1 MKTRTLEMNSS
12 NEMFADT
19 VANFGL
25 DIYDA
30 TFEYVDNS
38 ASGNSS
44 EIAVEFYVDPAGQK
58 KLMKVAVTD
67 NGSGIPLDNV
77 ADALSVGLNKQK
89 LGHEHDVGMKIA
101 FSYFGDNSIKKGL
114 NKVDSYDGTN
124 AYEVLGYEGNMLLIK
139 DKPAPAG
146 ATYCTVIANV
156 EVEHYMSG
164 IIINMVE
171 RLGARYRR
179 FIEKGGK
186 LTASLIDVTT
196 DIHIVEYEVEAKNC
210 PYFDKDK
217 EGTPS
222 ESQPLMS
229 KEIVLPCGI
238 EAILTVGLMREDNT
252 TGPWKKLKGKGG
264 VDVIQHGIAVSMRD
278 FSMFP
283 VQVHDTH
290 NRMIGT
296 LEVTNGHFPTLPRK
310 SGLDTNSIE
319 FSELKSF
326 IEPLWSDISKRLGF
340 GSTKDPSKFDEK
352 DLHQAIQNHLKKQSV
367 PGHGKLWSDVKLA
380 TSTDTGLETD
390 VTGKQTISG
399 SEYVFEA
406 KLDNFTPQD
415 VNQLAG
421 YLVAKG
427 IDNGVAVCL
436 GKASDNAKKQL
447 DHWKAKV
454 PTLNV
459 EFWDNK
465 HSSHTSIKAELEN
478 VIKAKK

>member
-1 MKTRTLEMNSS
+1 MESS

-38 ASGNSS
+38 VSS
-44 EIAVEFYVDPAGQK
+44 KAPEIDVEFYVEPAGKK
-58 KLMKVAVTD
+58 KLIRVAVTD
-67 NGSGIPLDNV
+67 NGSGIPLDKV

-89 LGHEHDVGMKIA
+89 QGHEHDVGMKIA

-114 NKVDSYDGTN
+114 HKVDSYDGTN
-124 AYEVLGYEGNMLLIK
+124 AYEVLGYEGNTLLIK
-139 DKPAPAG
+139 DKPTPTG
-146 ATYCTVIANV
+146 NPYCTVIANV
-156 EVEHYMSG
+156 EIEHYMSG
-164 IIINMVE
+164 IISTMVE

-186 LTASLIDVTT
+186 LSASLIDITT
-196 DIHIVEYEVEAKNC
+196 NKHIVEYEVDAKNC

-217 EGTPS
+217 EDTPS
-222 ESQPLMS
+222 ESQPLWS

-238 EAILTVGLMREDNT
+238 EATLTIGLMREDNT

-264 VDVIQHGIAVSMRD
+264 VDVIQHDIAVSMRD

-296 LEVTNGHFPTLPRK
+296 LEVTKGHFPTLPRK
-310 SGLDTNSIE
+310 SGLDATSIE
-319 FSELKSF
+319 FSELQSF
-326 IEPLWSDISKRLGF
+326 IEPLWPVISKRLGF

-352 DLHQAIQNHLKKQSV
+352 DLHQAIQNHLNKQSV
-367 PGHGKLWSDVKLA
+367 PGHGKVWSDVKLA

-390 VTGKQTISG
+390 VTGKETLSD

-406 KLDNFTPQD
+406 KVDSFTPQD
-415 VNQLAG
+415 VNQLVG
-421 YLVAKG
+421 YLIAKG

-447 DHWKAKV
+447 DYWKAKI

-459 EFWDNK
+459 EFWDSK
-465 HSSHTSIKAELEN
+465 HSTHTSIKAELESI
-478 VIKAKK
+478 IKAKK